1 MPKRHP
7 TMTEDEVNFFKLLGS
22 RVAEARK
29 AQGLT
34 QSELAD
40 LLEVTQPMIASYEI
54 GRRRI
59 PATLLPPLAKELR
72 IPIDQLLGEQ
82 SQTARRGPVP
92 KLQKQLEAVRELP
105 KSQQNFVSQFLDT
118 VLNQAS

>member
-1 MPKRHP
+1 MPKQHS
-7 TMTEDEVNFFKLLGS
+7 TMTEIELNFFKQLGS

-34 QSELAD
+34 QSELAE
-40 LLEVTQPMIASYEI
+40 LLDITQPMIASYEI

-59 PATLLPPLAKELR
+59 PATLLPPLANELR
-72 IPIDQLLGEQ
+72 IPIEQLLGEQ
-82 SQTARRGPVP
+82 TQASKRGPVP
-92 KLQKQLEAVRELP
+92 KLQKQFEAVRELP